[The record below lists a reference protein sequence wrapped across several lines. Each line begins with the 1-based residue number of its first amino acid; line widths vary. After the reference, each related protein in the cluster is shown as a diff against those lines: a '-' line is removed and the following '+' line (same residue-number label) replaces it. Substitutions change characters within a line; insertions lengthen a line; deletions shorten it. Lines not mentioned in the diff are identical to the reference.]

1 MSLCDRCALRC
12 RPAAIKGLLSLDI
25 DRSRAASRAREQT
38 SKKKPAAAP
47 KVMLLSKL
55 KAPLELEV
63 GMAVGRVGSG
73 SHTGAGTLLGWV
85 SSEGKTHG
93 ETGGLSREG
102 P

>member
-1 MSLCDRCALRC
+1 
-12 RPAAIKGLLSLDI
+12 
-25 DRSRAASRAREQT
+25 
-38 SKKKPAAAP
+38 
-47 KVMLLSKL
+47 MLLSKL
-55 KAPLELEV
+55 KAPLELEL
-63 GMAVGRVGSG
+63 GMAVGRDGSG